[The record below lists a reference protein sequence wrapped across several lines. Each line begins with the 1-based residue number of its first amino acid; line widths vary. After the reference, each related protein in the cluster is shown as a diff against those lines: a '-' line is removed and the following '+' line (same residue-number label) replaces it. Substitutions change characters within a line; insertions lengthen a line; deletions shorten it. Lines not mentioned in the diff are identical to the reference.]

1 MKNALLTMAGLVLLM
16 SLTFACKRGP
26 AAAEAQPVKVGTASL
41 EKTEG
46 PGCALPEDQRTNCA
60 EVKLAWPVIEE
71 GSDALRQ
78 AVQDWA
84 EAFLSGMLTY
94 ASETDAEK
102 VLPVEQAAQSF
113 FGTHRQF
120 VKDVPD
126 GMSYFM
132 AECSHE
138 TLLNDGR
145 YLTLQLEGYAYTGG
159 AHGSPM
165 ARVATFD
172 AASGKQYALGDLV
185 SDLNALEAIAEK
197 AFRAE
202 RQDLFNPEDGSEPF
216 DFDEVFPFALPQNF
230 GLTANGLY
238 CYYVPYEVGPYAIGG
253 TQFTIPY
260 NELGKLLKVSAPK
273 ASK

>member
-1 MKNALLTMAGLVLLM
+1 MKNAFFTTMASLALLM
-16 SLTFACKRGP
+16 CLMWACKRSP
-26 AAAEAQPVKVGTASL
+26 AVTNAQPVKVSTASL
-41 EKTEG
+41 EKSEG

-60 EVKLAWPVIEE
+60 EVQLAWPVIEE

-78 AVQDWA
+78 SVQRWV

-94 ASETDAEK
+94 AAEADADK
-102 VLPVEQAAQSF
+102 VLPVEEATQSF
-113 FGTHRQF
+113 FEAHRQF
-120 VKDVPD
+120 VKEVPD

-145 YLTLQLEGYAYTGG
+145 YLTLQMTGYAYTGG

-172 AASGKQYALGDLV
+172 VASGKQYALEDLI
-185 SDLNALEAIAEK
+185 SDPNALKAIAEK

-202 RQDLFNPEDGSEPF
+202 RQDIFNPEDGSEPF
-216 DFDEVFPFALPQNF
+216 QFDEVFPFELPQNF

-238 CYYVPYEVGPYAIGG
+238 CYYVPYEVGPYAIGS

-260 NELGKLLKVSAPK
+260 SELGKLLKVPPPSQ
-273 ASK
+273 